1 MDIFARTYICIFVHL
16 YLHVHVSI
24 SMYARDICTF
34 HKCTDTRPIYL
45 NTERVRKSE
54 REREREREKGWRTC
68 VRVPLYV
75 CEERLDAGAGSHGDD
90 SFGLAAASTWIPYVD
105 PRSRPPA
112 LTYYPPPSITPL
124 ARSSLSYSLVRG
136 PPPSFVYRLSP
147 LVLLVSVPP
156 SSLPLRR
163 LSQFPPAFR
172 FLLRFLST
180 FLRGNSTVE
189 ERESSFPLASRSWFL
204 FFSPCIEFDA
214 RLLLFRKILA
224 DY

>member
-1 MDIFARTYICIFVHL
+1 MDIFAHIYIYMYIYVHFQV
-16 YLHVHVSI
+16 YLHVHVSV
-24 SMYARDICTF
+24 SVHARDICTF

-45 NTERVRKSE
+45 NTERVRKRE
-54 REREREREKGWRTC
+54 RERERERGWRTC

-136 PPPSFVYRLSP
+136 PPPSSSIVSP
-147 LVLLVSVPP
+147 LSFFSCPFHPRASLFVVFP
-156 SSLPLRR
+156 S
-163 LSQFPPAFR
+163 
-172 FLLRFLST
+172 FLLRFAFSYG
-180 FLRGNSTVE
+180 FFPPCFHVSMWKFNGW
-189 ERESSFPLASRSWFL
+189 ERERASLWL
-204 FFSPCIEFDA
+204 PDHGFFFQSLYWIWCSVVIV
-214 RLLLFRKILA
+214 
-224 DY
+224 